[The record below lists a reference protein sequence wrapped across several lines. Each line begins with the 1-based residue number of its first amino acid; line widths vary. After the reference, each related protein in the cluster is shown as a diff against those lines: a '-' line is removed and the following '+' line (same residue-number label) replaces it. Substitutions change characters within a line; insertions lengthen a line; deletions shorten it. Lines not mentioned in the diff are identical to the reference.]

1 MAMPPTV
8 TEQALRKLEDQLTCS
23 ICLDSYTE
31 PKLLQCFH
39 VFCKQCLERLVVRDR
54 QGISLHCPSC
64 RRSTLLP
71 PTSVSGLQTAFYL
84 NNLFEVRDA
93 IEKVKEPQ
101 KTQCEKCEKRVATS
115 FCRNCGQFIC
125 ALCTQIH
132 QEWKEFSSHEV
143 ITLDQLEGDVA
154 RLVPPKKK
162 VMFCSKHPTKEL
174 DLYCETCEEL
184 VCRDCTVRIHRDH
197 QYDLVTDAF
206 QKHKEVLVT
215 SLQPVEQQLDTVTK
229 SLRQLDTQ
237 CQQITDQREAL
248 VGNIHKTIRQLQEA
262 LEVRKTK
269 LIGQLDHITQR
280 KLKTLAAQKDQI
292 ELAQTQLSS
301 CLDFV
306 KESLRTGSEGE
317 ILAMKK
323 PVVKQVEEITAEF
336 NIDDLAPQERADI
349 RFSAS
354 TPELT
359 QTCQQFG
366 KVYSCPASPERCYA
380 TGKGLEVAT
389 VGEQATAILYALDA
403 DGKECEQPLVNTS
416 CELVSDAGGPTVKA
430 PIQKK
435 EKNKY
440 TISYQPTHR
449 GRHQLH
455 IQVEGVP
462 IRGSP
467 FGVVA
472 VKSLS
477 TLIRTIG
484 GVNSPWGVAVNQR
497 GEIIAAEYDGHC
509 ISIFSP
515 IGEKIRTFGSK
526 GSAQGQFDGPR
537 GVAVD
542 GDGNILVADGNN
554 HRIQKFT
561 AGGKFLTTVGQNGS
575 KHLEFSYPTGVAVNH
590 RNRKVYI
597 CDKFNHR
604 IQILN
609 ADLTFSS
616 SFGSRGSGDGQF
628 NHPWD
633 VALDSTGNVYVPDS
647 KGHHIKVFTADGKFL
662 RKFGKKGSG
671 DGELNCPCSVSI
683 DSDDVV
689 YVTDSNNHRVSMF
702 TSEGQFLRSFG
713 TEGKGPGEFNDPRG
727 IAVDRDGLVYVSDY
741 GSKRIRSHTNL
752 LG

>member
-1 MAMPPTV
+1 M
-8 TEQALRKLEDQLTCS
+8 
-23 ICLDSYTE
+23 
-31 PKLLQCFH
+31 
-39 VFCKQCLERLVVRDR
+39 VRDR
-54 QGISLHCPSC
+54 QGLSLHCPSC

-84 NNLFEVRDA
+84 NNLFEVRDTL
-93 IEKVKEPQ
+93 EKVKEPQ
-101 KTQCEKCEKRVATS
+101 KTQCEKCSKRVGTS

-125 ALCTQIH
+125 ARCTETH

-162 VMFCSKHPTKEL
+162 VMFCSKHPAKEL

-184 VCRDCTVRIHRDH
+184 ICQHCTVRMHRDH

-206 QKHKEVLVT
+206 QKHKDVLVT

-229 SLRQLDTQ
+229 SLQQLDTQ
-237 CQQITDQREAL
+237 CQQITDQRETL

-262 LEVRKTK
+262 LEVRKTE
-269 LIGQLDHITQR
+269 LIGQLDQITQQ
-280 KLKTLAAQKDQI
+280 KLKTLAAQRDQI
-292 ELAQTQLSS
+292 ELVQTQLSS
-301 CLDFV
+301 CLEFV

-336 NIDDLAPQERADI
+336 KAEVLVPQEQADI

-359 QTCQQFG
+359 RTCQQFG
-366 KVYSCPASPERCYA
+366 QVYSHPVSPERCYA

-389 VGEQATAILYALDA
+389 VGEQATAILHAVDT
-403 DGKECEQPLVNTS
+403 DGKECEQPLVNTK

-430 PIQKK
+430 AVQKK

-440 TISYQPTHR
+440 TISYQPAHR

-455 IQVEGVP
+455 IKVEGVP
-462 IRGSP
+462 IRGGP
-467 FGVVA
+467 FAVVS
-472 VKSLS
+472 KIPIQEFG
-477 TLIRTIG
+477 TPIKTIG
-484 GVNSPWGVAVNQR
+484 DLKSPTGVAVNQR
-497 GEIIAAEYDGHC
+497 GEIIVAEYSGHC
-509 ISIFSP
+509 VSIFSP
-515 IGEKIRTFGSK
+515 SGEKIRTIGSM
-526 GSAQGQFDGPR
+526 GSTQGQLKYPR

-542 GDGNILVADGNN
+542 GDGNILVVDGGN
-554 HRIQKFT
+554 HCIQKFT
-561 AGGKFLTTVGQNGS
+561 ADRKFLTAVGQKGN
-575 KHLEFSYPTGVAVNH
+575 KHLEFSTPAGVAINH
-590 RNRKVYI
+590 RNGNVYI
-597 CDKFNHR
+597 CDRENHR

-616 SFGSRGSGDGQF
+616 SFGSSDSGDGQF
-628 NHPWD
+628 NLPWD
-633 VALDSTGNVYVPDS
+633 VALDSTGNVYVAD
-647 KGHHIKVFTADGKFL
+647 GGDHHIQVFTAEGNFL

-671 DGELNCPCSVSI
+671 GGELNNPTGVSI
-683 DSDDVV
+683 DSDGIV
-689 YVTDSNNHRVSMF
+689 YVAEYNNHRVSMF

-713 TEGKGPGEFNDPRG
+713 TKGKGPGQFNSPYG
-727 IAVDRDGLVYVSDY
+727 IAVDREGLVYVSDT
-741 GSKRIRSHTNL
+741 SNDRLQIF
-752 LG
+752 